1 MQLCED
7 IVHVDP
13 LSPSQSFSQPPPP
26 TSRSR
31 RRRSDYVCTSRI
43 TEIHASTKPYPHWW
57 ADVEESRILRRRKSS
72 VDTVL
77 ERNVCFVDTPG
88 FSNGTSEKEDMN
100 LVVDYVESLLY
111 QTSSLPSLEESDMLG
126 VVSGNGGVSIDAVIY
141 LLPPSEFPQ
150 TPSTNKIDIMV
161 RPEHFQRH

>member
-1 MQLCED
+1 
-7 IVHVDP
+7 
-13 LSPSQSFSQPPPP
+13 
-26 TSRSR
+26 
-31 RRRSDYVCTSRI
+31 
-43 TEIHASTKPYPHWW
+43 
-57 ADVEESRILRRRKSS
+57 
-72 VDTVL
+72 
-77 ERNVCFVDTPG
+77 
-88 FSNGTSEKEDMN
+88 MN